1 LAYKRIGA
9 LAVLKSGTIWMDFR
23 LKIFHTVAQV
33 KSFTKAAE
41 ILNLTQPAITFQIK
55 NLEEEFC
62 TRLFNRDQNR
72 INLTETGR
80 ILFRHAERILDEY
93 EKASD
98 EIARITGVLSGEIR
112 IGVASLLG
120 KYLLPKLIGIFKQTH
135 PNINIIMLVGDS
147 AALIQ
152 KIQEH
157 TVDLVIVSEP
167 FSLKNFVMKPLI
179 DDEIVVIVHPAHK
192 WACRDHIE
200 IEDFHKEPF
209 IAREYGSGLREVFK
223 NFLGSKNISLK
234 NLKIVMTLGSSE
246 ALKSAVESGVGYTII
261 SNMAVKREI
270 ELGSLKQ
277 VPVKGMNLKRRFFIV
292 YSPQHC
298 KKNVIGAFL
307 NFMYSN
313 IPQ

>member
-1 LAYKRIGA
+1 
-9 LAVLKSGTIWMDFR
+9 MDFR

-55 NLEEEFC
+55 NLEEEFS
-62 TRLFNRDQNR
+62 TRFFNRDQNR
-72 INLTETGR
+72 ITLTDTGR

-93 EKASD
+93 EKASG

-120 KYLLPKLIGIFKQTH
+120 KYLLPKLIGMFKQRY

-147 AALIQ
+147 ADLIQ

-157 TVDLVIVSEP
+157 TVDLIIVSEP
-167 FSLKNFVMKPLI
+167 FSLKSLVAKPFV
-179 DDEIVVIVHPAHK
+179 DDEIVVIVHPGHK

-200 IEDFHKEPF
+200 IEDFLKEPF

-223 NFLGSKNISLK
+223 NFLSSRNINLK
-234 NLKIVMTLGSSE
+234 NMRVVMTLGSSE
-246 ALKSAVESGVGYTII
+246 ALKSAVESGVGYSII
-261 SNMAVKREI
+261 SNIAVKREI
-270 ELGSLKQ
+270 ELGLLKQ

-292 YSPQHC
+292 YPPQHY
-298 KKNVIGAFL
+298 KKSVINPFL
-307 NFMYSN
+307 NFVSSN
-313 IPQ
+313 VR

>member
-1 LAYKRIGA
+1 
-9 LAVLKSGTIWMDFR
+9 MDFR

-55 NLEEEFC
+55 NLEEEFS
-62 TRLFNRDQNR
+62 TRFFNRDQNR
-72 INLTETGR
+72 ITLTDTGR
-80 ILFRHAERILDEY
+80 ILFRYAEIILDEY
-93 EKASD
+93 EKASE
-98 EIARITGVLSGEIR
+98 EIARITGILSGEIR
-112 IGVASLLG
+112 TGVASLLG
-120 KYLLPKLIGIFKQTH
+120 KYLLPKLIGVFKQRY

-147 AALIQ
+147 ADLIQ

-167 FSLKNFVMKPLI
+167 FSLKNFVVKPFI
-179 DDEIVVIVHPAHK
+179 DDEIIVIVNPEHK
-192 WACRDHIE
+192 WASRDHIE
-200 IEDFHKEPF
+200 IEDLLKEPF

-223 NFLGSKNISLK
+223 NFLSSRNINLK
-234 NLKIVMTLGSSE
+234 NMRLAMTLGSSE
-246 ALKSAVESGVGYTII
+246 ALKSAVESGVGYSII

-270 ELGSLKQ
+270 ELGLLKQ
-277 VPVKGMNLKRRFFIV
+277 VPVKGMNIKRRFFIV
-292 YSPQHC
+292 YPPQHY

-307 NFMYSN
+307 NFITSE